1 MNSEAQKVIILA
13 AKAGG
18 KVVRS
23 YFGKTLTI
31 TEKTIAADFKTEA
44 DVGSEKAILA
54 ILEKSFP
61 TYNIFSEECGFI
73 DKKSEYTFYI
83 DPLDGTNNF
92 ALGIPNF
99 SVSIALVRGEET
111 VLGVVHLPMIDL
123 TYSALKGEGAYCN
136 GGRLRASSET
146 LQEKSTLAVVYGY
159 HYPKKQLS
167 RMIDLLNR
175 KAKRLLISWSGA
187 SDLCLVA
194 SGKIEVVV
202 VNNIELHDFLA
213 GKLIA
218 KEAGCV
224 VTDLKGKPEKN
235 DLNKDFLVGAN
246 DVIHKKT
253 LKLVVSSC

>member
-1 MNSEAQKVIILA
+1 MNSKDQKAIILA

-18 KVVRS
+18 KVVKS

-54 ILEKSFP
+54 ILEKTFP
-61 TYNIFSEECGFI
+61 NYNIFSEECGFI

-111 VLGVVHLPMIDL
+111 VIGVVHLPMIGV
-123 TYSALKGEGAYCN
+123 TYSATKGGGAFCN
-136 GGRLRASSET
+136 GLKLMTSPET
-146 LQEKSTLAVVYGY
+146 LLERSTFAVIYGY
-159 HYPKKQLS
+159 HFSKTLIYGMINRLS
-167 RMIDLLNR
+167 
-175 KAKRLLISWSGA
+175 AKTKRVLISWSGA
-187 SDLCLVA
+187 SDLCLLA
-194 SGKIEVVV
+194 SGKIEIVIS
-202 VNNIELHDFLA
+202 NNIELHDFLA
-213 GKLIA
+213 AKLIA

-235 DLNKDFLVGAN
+235 DLNKDFLASSNMV
-246 DVIHKKT
+246 VHKKA
-253 LKLVVSSC
+253 LKFLVPIR